1 MPERT
6 CIGCKGVFEK
16 GGLLRLVVTDGV
28 LRPDPRG
35 TRGTRETR
43 GTRGTRETRGT
54 TQGRGAYICPDRRCL
69 QEAYKNRG
77 AFSRAFRTR
86 VTLPDIHNLWLEM
99 T

>member
-35 TRGTRETR
+35 AG
-43 GTRGTRETRGT
+43 GTRGTRGT

-99 T
+99 TR